1 MHYGQEHEQ
10 PSTLSISDGEEG
22 KGDEQL
28 PN

>member
-1 MHYGQEHEQ
+1 MHYAQGHERL
-10 PSTLSISDGEEG
+10 STQLIRDGEEG